1 MNWILSQI
9 DVKGRRIYEKIGE
22 NPPSVGCAVCWY
34 GDWGFYLTLLYFS
47 MAVPYA
53 YLGFKA
59 TNKSKRKP
67 EMELFSN
74 SVFFWRERKICYE
87 GLQCTIHTSVTLT
100 KTRKIRRQGKD
111 KVKTSYD
118 KERAPYGSSLFSQP
132 QSHQGLFPLLVV
144 GSLELC
150 SEVRLIWFGNCLK
163 CP

>member
-87 GLQCTIHTSVTLT
+87 GIFTIPPNSTYQSNERDIFLKYYHVCTLCT
-100 KTRKIRRQGKD
+100 KIWAHSWCEVDGYNLSFWHMSIKIYHSTK
-111 KVKTSYD
+111 
-118 KERAPYGSSLFSQP
+118 P
-132 QSHQGLFPLLVV
+132 
-144 GSLELC
+144 
-150 SEVRLIWFGNCLK
+150 

>member
-1 MNWILSQI
+1 M
-9 DVKGRRIYEKIGE
+9 KGRRIYEKIGE

-74 SVFFWRERKICYE
+74 SVFFLRERKICYE
-87 GLQCTIHTSVTLT
+87 G
-100 KTRKIRRQGKD
+100 
-111 KVKTSYD
+111 
-118 KERAPYGSSLFSQP
+118 FSQSP
-132 QSHQGLFPLLVV
+132 PTAHTNQMKETYF
-144 GSLELC
+144 
-150 SEVRLIWFGNCLK
+150 
-163 CP
+163 